1 MGEYGIEFFLLL
13 TQNKI
18 KETDEQLVSQ
28 FIDSLRPQFQN
39 ILNLFD
45 PITIYEAHQ
54 RALLIQRQNQI
65 STVPWNQP
73 TALIR
78 APATAPTTNT
88 INQSDALPLS
98 QTRPTTTPNPR
109 GPHDFPVWLPSD
121 ASLTVKWVTVKPFVQ
136 YQDDVGCYP
145 MEWIWRILN
154 FISFHKQFYL
164 LNYTTIHLSITI
176 NIQMVYFTLTSF
188 IIRLIFNTFFIF

>member
-54 RALLIQRQNQI
+54 RALLI
-65 STVPWNQP
+65 
-73 TALIR
+73 
-78 APATAPTTNT
+78 
-88 INQSDALPLS
+88 
-98 QTRPTTTPNPR
+98 
-109 GPHDFPVWLPSD
+109 
-121 ASLTVKWVTVKPFVQ
+121 
-136 YQDDVGCYP
+136 
-145 MEWIWRILN
+145 
-154 FISFHKQFYL
+154 
-164 LNYTTIHLSITI
+164 
-176 NIQMVYFTLTSF
+176 
-188 IIRLIFNTFFIF
+188 